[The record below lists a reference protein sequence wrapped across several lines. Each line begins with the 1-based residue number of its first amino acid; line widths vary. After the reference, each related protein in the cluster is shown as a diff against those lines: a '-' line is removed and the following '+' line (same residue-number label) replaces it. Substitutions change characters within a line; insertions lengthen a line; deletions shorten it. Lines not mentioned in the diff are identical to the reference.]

1 MLEFSRIWRHVIY
14 NNKNLEKLN
23 KNWPNDTYVG
33 CKAPHNLAKL
43 IDSILNLTQEL
54 DEFEDSF
61 EQDELGGLI

>member
-1 MLEFSRIWRHVIY
+1 
-14 NNKNLEKLN
+14 
-23 KNWPNDTYVG
+23 
-33 CKAPHNLAKL
+33 LAKL

>member
-1 MLEFSRIWRHVIY
+1 
-14 NNKNLEKLN
+14 
-23 KNWPNDTYVG
+23 VG